1 MRSIRLL
8 DANVLIALVVRE
20 HEHHQRVSRWAESAK
35 GYAVCPIVEGAL
47 VRYLVRVGESAATVH
62 AIIEALHSLPKM
74 VFFSDDL
81 SFRDIDLSTVR
92 GHRQVTDTY
101 LASFAVHHGVQLV
114 TLDEGLAHAHPRVAE
129 LIGAH
134 GS

>member
-1 MRSIRLL
+1 
-8 DANVLIALVVRE
+8 
-20 HEHHQRVSRWAESAK
+20 
-35 GYAVCPIVEGAL
+35 
-47 VRYLVRVGESAATVH
+47 
-62 AIIEALHSLPKM
+62 M

-81 SFRDIDLSTVR
+81 SFRDIDLITVR

-101 LASFAVHHGVQLV
+101 LASLAVHHGVRLV
-114 TLDEGLAHAHPRVAE
+114 TLDEGLAQAHPRVAE